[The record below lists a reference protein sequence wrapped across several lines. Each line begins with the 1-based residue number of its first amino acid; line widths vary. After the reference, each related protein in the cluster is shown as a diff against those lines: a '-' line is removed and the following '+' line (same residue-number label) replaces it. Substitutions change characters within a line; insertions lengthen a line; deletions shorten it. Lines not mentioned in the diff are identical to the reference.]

1 MAEHITTEISGAA
14 SALLWLKDR
23 LDGVPAQTSC
33 TITDADWLVLTPD
46 GMALSAPSSARL
58 LPRSSENDRSR
69 IEHRPPIPIGP
80 VRTDPTQGTRVDAVI
95 ASGSPRVYNGR
106 PVEDR
111 RAQRR
116 EQFIAA
122 GLAVFGEQGYQ
133 GTSITM
139 VCKAAGLAR
148 AQFYEHFGNRE
159 LLLLAVYDMIQADT
173 RRAVIEALAEAGDAD
188 AATRARIAV
197 RAYAGAIGMD
207 PHRARVSFVEI
218 VGVSADVEKHR
229 VDQREIWVEFFTAEL
244 KRTRG
249 PGFVPAGGFRAAAT
263 GFIGALMALVHQWSI
278 NGSGAELE
286 DLVEVLTRFLIS
298 VM

>member
-1 MAEHITTEISGAA
+1 MDHRIIGFFRTVH
-14 SALLWLKDR
+14 R
-23 LDGVPAQTSC
+23 
-33 TITDADWLVLTPD
+33 
-46 GMALSAPSSARL
+46 
-58 LPRSSENDRSR
+58 LPRTGRAR
-69 IEHRPPIPIGP
+69 A
-80 VRTDPTQGTRVDAVI
+80 TRVDGVI
-95 ASGSPRVYNGR
+95 ASGSPRIYDGR

-111 RAQRR
+111 RAERR

-133 GTSITM
+133 GASITM

-159 LLLLAVYDMIQADT
+159 QLLLAVYDLVQTDA
-173 RRAVIEALAEAGDAD
+173 RRAVVEALSEAGEVDAP
-188 AATRARIAV
+188 ARARIAV
-197 RAYAGAIGMD
+197 RAYAESIGMN

-229 VDQREIWVEFFTAEL
+229 VDQREIWVQFFTAEL
-244 KRTRG
+244 KQARD
-249 PGFVPAGGFRAAAT
+249 PDFVPAGGFRAAAT
-263 GFIGALMALVHQWSI
+263 GFIGALMALVHQWSVE
-278 NGSGAELE
+278 GTSAELE